1 MRRCNTKG
9 IGTVISNY
17 TSVIHI
23 MALTIV
29 PKQFTDQLLLSKEG
43 ITLKCHVRN
52 VENLNQ
58 SVWCFLSWG
67 MRDVLCSHSTL
78 RRIIIF
84 IYVITLQSRTLFCL
98 ANAESRSVQFRVLSC
113 YFKISV
119 ESWRSLHRRINHLCR
134 FFVLMMIL
142 IMTQNRKM
150 KRTKANTRSVDL
162 ISRIP
167 LITMVNLTFHSVS

>member
-58 SVWCFLSWG
+58 SVWCFLS
-67 MRDVLCSHSTL
+67 
-78 RRIIIF
+78 
-84 IYVITLQSRTLFCL
+84 
-98 ANAESRSVQFRVLSC
+98 
-113 YFKISV
+113 
-119 ESWRSLHRRINHLCR
+119 
-134 FFVLMMIL
+134 
-142 IMTQNRKM
+142 
-150 KRTKANTRSVDL
+150 
-162 ISRIP
+162 
-167 LITMVNLTFHSVS
+167 